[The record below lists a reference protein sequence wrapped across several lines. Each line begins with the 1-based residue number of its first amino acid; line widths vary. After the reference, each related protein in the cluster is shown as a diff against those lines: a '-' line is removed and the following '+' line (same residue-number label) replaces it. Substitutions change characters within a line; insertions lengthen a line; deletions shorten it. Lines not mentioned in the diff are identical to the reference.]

1 MVIDHDHGFL
11 IVVVATETRHSDC
24 SLPVAKRYQNQS
36 DLGFFYSLNAKL
48 SGVRKHVRCRADRPG
63 THLSDL
69 LAENCMEH
77 PKWLGLR

>member
-36 DLGFFYSLNAKL
+36 DLGFFYSLNAA
-48 SGVRKHVRCRADRPG
+48 SRRTIA
-63 THLSDL
+63 
-69 LAENCMEH
+69 AMYF
-77 PKWLGLR
+77 